1 MKQLL
6 TVLVG
11 LLLTNSVVHA
21 QANNTVNHLAN
32 PFEKAIEKITL
43 FLKFTNDAKTDYLL
57 FILEKRVAE
66 LVYTV
71 TANNLDDI
79 EPVASRYATY
89 TQSIAGFVIQ
99 NHLVTKKD
107 KLVSQLIRHKTL
119 IENLQRN
126 YKFESG
132 WWLAI
137 QHDTNTIDNTL
148 KRLEDLK

>member
-66 LVYTV
+66 LM
-71 TANNLDDI
+71 AIEDI
-79 EPVASRYATY
+79 ELRKLGE
-89 TQSIAGFVIQ
+89 AG
-99 NHLVTKKD
+99 KD
-107 KLVSQLIRHKTL
+107 RR
-119 IENLQRN
+119 E
-126 YKFESG
+126 EEDEA
-132 WWLAI
+132 AI
-137 QHDTNTIDNTL
+137 QQLRKKHHVS
-148 KRLEDLK
+148 